1 MKNEA
6 EEKLG
11 PQIVEAIKAL
21 GLIES
26 KEVKIFEEILLTGK
40 ITAAHWKQ
48 YAEKAAD
55 RASKGGSAN
64 GQTN

>member
-11 PQIVEAIKAL
+11 PQIVEAIKAS
-21 GLIES
+21 GLIDS
-26 KEVKIFEEILLTGK
+26 KEAKVFEENLLTGK
-40 ITAAHWKQ
+40 ITAAHWRQ

-55 RASKGGSAN
+55 RASKDGSTN
-64 GQTN
+64 G